1 MLMRMIFKPINL
13 YKTSQLN
20 LPKNFRAEFSSLVHH
35 PKESVQ
41 QLADRITSVVKRYVP
56 NPRNFLDLE
65 NVREKV
71 KLQKFIETLRAD
83 IKAEL
88 LKFEL
93 DNFLDVVN
101 RTKNIELALND
112 QSRTVNNVNKGLQTF
127 YKGSRGWSKI
137 LQEFQKV

>member
-1 MLMRMIFKPINL
+1 M
-13 YKTSQLN
+13 
-20 LPKNFRAEFSSLVHH
+20 
-35 PKESVQ
+35 
-41 QLADRITSVVKRYVP
+41 VKRYVP